1 MFFAKIDLSGLG
13 SSQDQTSSL
22 NIWQINPG
30 RTDQVVD
37 AIVGREETTA
47 PTSNAETDHSV
58 PSQDGVLQVGQKKS
72 DRWHEVTGRSTY
84 LATAFVRP
92 AIPPTTFGTDARL
105 WRFTYMAILEEA
117 DTPAEW
123 GRAKLRGAS

>member
-1 MFFAKIDLSGLG
+1 MQCQRLLVPDRLG

-58 PSQDGVLQVGQKKS
+58 PSQDGVLQIYLPSNGICAS
-72 DRWHEVTGRSTY
+72 CNTTNNLRDRRK
-84 LATAFVRP
+84 A
-92 AIPPTTFGTDARL
+92 
-105 WRFTYMAILEEA
+105 LEIHVHG
-117 DTPAEW
+117 DPGGSRHT
-123 GRAKLRGAS
+123 R